1 VVDKDI
7 GVVIQARMGSSR
19 LPGKSLMSLGGKPLI
34 DHVIER
40 CTAAVQNERVVV
52 VTTFLTED
60 DVLEAHIREKY
71 SIEVFRGDSFD
82 VRSRYVAVA
91 REFEFDGIVRVTADD
106 PFKDPNHIYEAIHA
120 LDDTNIDYFNN
131 FEIPIFPIGLDV
143 ESFKT
148 DALFQNTYLDK
159 SDKSKEHVTYGLR
172 KSRQVV
178 KRYKTGVP
186 EFTEIRLTVDTAE
199 DFDFCS
205 KILEFNPELGRTA
218 LDWAATREA
227 LVSVKNRWEV

>member
-1 VVDKDI
+1 MVDNHV

-19 LPGKSLMSLGGKPLI
+19 LPGKSLMNLGEKPLI

-40 CTAAVQNERVVV
+40 CIAAVQNEKVVV
-52 VTTFLTED
+52 VTTFLKED
-60 DVLEAHIREKY
+60 DVLETHIREKY
-71 SIEVFRGDSFD
+71 SIQVYRGDSFD
-82 VRSRYVAVA
+82 VRSRYEAVA
-91 REFEFDGIVRVTADD
+91 KEFEFEGIVRVTADD

-120 LDDTNIDYFNN
+120 LDDTHIDYFNN

-148 DALFQNTYLDK
+148 EALFQNIQLDE
-159 SDKSKEHVTYGLR
+159 SDNSREHVTYGLR
-172 KSRQVV
+172 KSSQVV
-178 KRYKTGVP
+178 KRHRTGVP
-186 EFTEIRLTVDTAE
+186 EFTEVRLTIDTAE

-205 KILEFNPELGRTA
+205 KLLEVNPELGRTA